1 MMHGCLLKI
10 REIIDDLTPSEAKA
24 AGYILKYPEQSVGLS
39 IVELANLSGAS
50 KAAIIRFCKTLGF
63 DGYREFAIKMASDIA
78 VSMENDQESGYTD
91 IQVGD
96 DLSTLI
102 RNVSHNNKK
111 SIDDTLEVL
120 DEAEL
125 EKAIEVLKTAGRID
139 FYGVGASGIIAQDAQ
154 QKFMRIN
161 RYATAYS
168 DTHLQAAA
176 ATLLTPSD
184 VAVFISYSG
193 ETRDIVEALGYAKA
207 SGAVTIAVTRFGSST
222 LSDKA
227 DIRLHISSPETSMR
241 SAASSSRIAQL
252 NIIDILF
259 TGIATQDYAGIKSC
273 LDKTRKIRAL
283 KRFNR

>member
-1 MMHGCLLKI
+1 MHGCLLKV
-10 REIIDDLTPSEAKA
+10 REIYSYLTPSEQKV
-24 AGYILKYPEQSVGLS
+24 AGYILNYPEQSVGLS
-39 IVELANLSGAS
+39 IVELADLSGAS

-63 DGYREFAIKMASDIA
+63 DGYREFALKIATDIA
-78 VSMENDQESGYTD
+78 VSMENEQDDGYTD

-96 DLSTLI
+96 DLETLI

-120 DEAEL
+120 DAE
-125 EKAIEVLKTAGRID
+125 EMRRAIEVLHVAGRID

-161 RYATAYS
+161 RYANAYT
-168 DTHLQAAA
+168 DTHLQATA
-176 ATLLTPSD
+176 ATLLSPGD
-184 VAVFISYSG
+184 AAVFISYSG
-193 ETRDIVEALGYAKA
+193 ETRDIIDTHSLAKKA
-207 SGAVTIAVTRFGSST
+207 GATTIAITRYGNST
-222 LSDKA
+222 LSGKA

-259 TGIATQDYAGIKSC
+259 TGIATLDYPKIKKY
-273 LDKTRKIRAL
+273 LDRTGNIKAF
-283 KRFNR
+283 KRFNK